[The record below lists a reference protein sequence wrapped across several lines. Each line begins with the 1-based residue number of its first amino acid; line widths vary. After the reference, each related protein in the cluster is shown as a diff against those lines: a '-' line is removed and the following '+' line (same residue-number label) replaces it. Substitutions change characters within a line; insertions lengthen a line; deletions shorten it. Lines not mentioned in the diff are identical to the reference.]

1 MENRP
6 IHGLNFYMSFFDDIA
21 YLLPREHI
29 AFIVGG
35 WVRDR
40 VLGKPVGKK
49 VDIDIL
55 TTYEP
60 DLLGKALAQKLNASY
75 FEFEKKS
82 FLIKRQKIATVILDL
97 EPYYYRFDIAKLNAP
112 PFDEEKVKKALKEDL
127 LDRDFTINAMAVSL
141 DDVLSLGAKQTF
153 IYDPSGGLNDLEKG
167 VLREVSLE
175 NIKKDP
181 VRILRAYRFAAEFEL
196 EMSAPLKSF
205 MRENKTLLLKS
216 PKERL
221 SAEIIKIFNNKN
233 SHIAISMLYEDGLLE
248 LLIEPFKD
256 QKLIQNQGKY
266 HVYPLDKHS
275 IKTLEEMENILYKN
289 SYYSEKLSN
298 IKEKI
303 INLSFM
309 GKELSME
316 GALKMAALFHDIG
329 KPYTFK
335 EENGKISFIGHDKL
349 GADLIKEHLKKLS
362 FGDDIISFLESLV
375 LNHLRLFYLRE
386 ALEKNELTDKAI
398 IKLIRDVSKD
408 LSHKE
413 RVYALTLLSVSDA
426 LSSKDPEEKLS
437 FLFKVIDKLIL
448 ELEKE
453 IEEPIKPLLDGN
465 EIMKILNIT
474 PSKEVGLIKEKLLE
488 MQIEGLIKSK
498 EEAIKYLKENFINN

>member
-221 SAEIIKIFNNKN
+221 SAELIKIFNNKN
-233 SHIAISMLYEDGLLE
+233 SYIAIS
-248 LLIEPFKD
+248 
-256 QKLIQNQGKY
+256 
-266 HVYPLDKHS
+266 
-275 IKTLEEMENILYKN
+275 
-289 SYYSEKLSN
+289 
-298 IKEKI
+298 IKESI
-303 INLSFM
+303 IYI
-309 GKELSME
+309 
-316 GALKMAALFHDIG
+316 H
-329 KPYTFK
+329 
-335 EENGKISFIGHDKL
+335 
-349 GADLIKEHLKKLS
+349 
-362 FGDDIISFLESLV
+362 
-375 LNHLRLFYLRE
+375 
-386 ALEKNELTDKAI
+386 
-398 IKLIRDVSKD
+398 
-408 LSHKE
+408 
-413 RVYALTLLSVSDA
+413 
-426 LSSKDPEEKLS
+426 
-437 FLFKVIDKLIL
+437 
-448 ELEKE
+448 
-453 IEEPIKPLLDGN
+453 
-465 EIMKILNIT
+465 
-474 PSKEVGLIKEKLLE
+474 
-488 MQIEGLIKSK
+488 
-498 EEAIKYLKENFINN
+498 

>member
-1 MENRP
+1 
-6 IHGLNFYMSFFDDIA
+6 
-21 YLLPREHI
+21 
-29 AFIVGG
+29 
-35 WVRDR
+35 
-40 VLGKPVGKK
+40 
-49 VDIDIL
+49 
-55 TTYEP
+55 
-60 DLLGKALAQKLNASY
+60 
-75 FEFEKKS
+75 
-82 FLIKRQKIATVILDL
+82 
-97 EPYYYRFDIAKLNAP
+97 
-112 PFDEEKVKKALKEDL
+112 
-127 LDRDFTINAMAVSL
+127 
-141 DDVLSLGAKQTF
+141 
-153 IYDPSGGLNDLEKG
+153 
-167 VLREVSLE
+167 
-175 NIKKDP
+175 
-181 VRILRAYRFAAEFEL
+181 
-196 EMSAPLKSF
+196 
-205 MRENKTLLLKS
+205 
-216 PKERL
+216 
-221 SAEIIKIFNNKN
+221 
-233 SHIAISMLYEDGLLE
+233 
-248 LLIEPFKD
+248 
-256 QKLIQNQGKY
+256 
-266 HVYPLDKHS
+266 
-275 IKTLEEMENILYKN
+275 MENILYKN

-309 GKELSME
+309 GKELNME

-362 FGDDIISFLESLV
+362 FGDDIISFLESLI